1 MCSSCLRTNSRRLRV
16 KMAHGLRI
24 NAKGNGTTLCRPKPA
39 NSRSCLPGILLGSS
53 SWRRL
58 HNNNRHCRSTHARV
72 DPERRRPDDTLGEVA
87 IVCNDR
93 EAELSTTGIA
103 CISGSSFFLLCLM
116 GFHTW
121 DARPSCGFTTS
132 VPVRAVA
139 NKPTGLRCE
148 TLS

>member
-1 MCSSCLRTNSRRLRV
+1 MCSSCLRTNSRCLRV

-24 NAKGNGTTLCRPKPA
+24 NAKGNRTTLCSPKPA
-39 NSRSCLPGILLGSS
+39 NSRSCLPGILWGSS

-72 DPERRRPDDTLGEVA
+72 DPERRRPDDTLGGVA

-93 EAELSTTGIA
+93 EGRVVDYWDRLYFRIQ
-103 CISGSSFFLLCLM
+103 FFLLCLM
-116 GFHTW
+116 GFHTGG
-121 DARPSCGFTTS
+121 ARPSCGFTTS